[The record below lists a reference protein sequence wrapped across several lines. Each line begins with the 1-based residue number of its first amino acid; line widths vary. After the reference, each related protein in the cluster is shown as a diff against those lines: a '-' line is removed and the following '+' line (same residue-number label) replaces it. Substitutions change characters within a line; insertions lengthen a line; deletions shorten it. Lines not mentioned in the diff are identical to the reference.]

1 MRIPDVP
8 GPLGW
13 PTEGQAPAAL
23 GVWHRTPVR
32 RPSWVQISTLPQY
45 ATYSSAYHTTSPGL
59 SFPICEMVGS
69 QQVYPVGTLIGYSR
83 WWKNEKHLAWKGRA
97 LLCQLYSVW
106 HWSVSERLA
115 SFKKPQARTP
125 RTPRFRVCISSSTVS
140 CPCSFSY
147 HKAKVLEPGSA
158 IPWLRH
164 LLALPSP
171 GSATSWFCHLRAS
184 SLPLLPGTAWWFATA
199 PLLLPLWFSR
209 NSFLPVFP
217 QEAHTLSLNVFSRE
231 RGTDF
236 FFFTIWQ
243 D

>member
-13 PTEGQAPAAL
+13 PREGQAPAAL

-147 HKAKVLEPGSA
+147 YKAKVLEPGSA

-171 GSATSWFCHLRAS
+171 GSATSWLCHPLALPPPCLNPAIATGHCMVVCRSPFAPAS
-184 SLPLLPGTAWWFATA
+184 VIL
-199 PLLLPLWFSR
+199 
-209 NSFLPVFP
+209 
-217 QEAHTLSLNVFSRE
+217 
-231 RGTDF
+231 
-236 FFFTIWQ
+236 
-243 D
+243 